1 MKPLTIRFFSRFKRD
16 IKRLKK
22 QHKDMEKLKAVIRI
36 LASRQELP
44 PACHDHPLKNDWAD
58 FRDCHI
64 EPDWVLIY
72 QIKEDMLTLVLART
86 GSHSELEL

>member
-1 MKPLTIRFFSRFKRD
+1 MEIILR
-16 IKRLKK
+16 KK
-22 QHKDMEKLKAVIRI
+22 QHKDMEKLKAVIRL